1 MKLFIDDAGSRREV
15 EVQSIAACCSARTV
29 RCRRTV
35 ARLQAEKCFLART
48 CRARKRTSLYFAVAT
63 AKLYEVFDTLS
74 PTPKDM
80 GLFYGPEQATRFQAD
95 GSPLLRTTLGHT
107 DRQKKFFKNYI
118 FGDKITEDTH
128 T

>member
-1 MKLFIDDAGSRREV
+1 
-15 EVQSIAACCSARTV
+15 
-29 RCRRTV
+29 
-35 ARLQAEKCFLART
+35 
-48 CRARKRTSLYFAVAT
+48 
-63 AKLYEVFDTLS
+63 
-74 PTPKDM
+74 M

-128 T
+128 TKMVSLSQQKGIQNT